1 MESVDW
7 SRVILQLGPIQS
19 VVEELSKVMNADRVE
34 VSWDEQ
40 SSKWLIRIKV
50 GEEVLRRFSEQP
62 QDVDHITLQTE
73 AVDLAADE
81 GYTVDRSQVTIL

>member
-1 MESVDW
+1 MS
-7 SRVILQLGPIQS
+7 
-19 VVEELSKVMNADRVE
+19 ADRVE

-40 SSKWLIRIKV
+40 SGKWLVRIKV

-62 QDVDHITLQTE
+62 QDIDHMTLQTE

-81 GYTVDRSQVTIL
+81 GYEVDRSQVIIL

>member
-1 MESVDW
+1 MK
-7 SRVILQLGPIQS
+7 
-19 VVEELSKVMNADRVE
+19 ELKIVNADRVE

-40 SSKWLIRIKV
+40 NSKWLVRIQV

-81 GYTVDRSQVTIL
+81 GYTVDRAQVTIM